1 MPWVSEYIQRRE
13 DILNRKN
20 RNLFSVQHMII
31 STLSVWHDICSSNN
45 PSILNCLGV
54 PVEKNV
60 YAFPKVGE

>member
-31 STLSVWHDICSSNN
+31 ST
-45 PSILNCLGV
+45 
-54 PVEKNV
+54 
-60 YAFPKVGE
+60 